1 MAKEGEA
8 VSNLGAVILA
18 HGSRVA
24 ETLQTLEDI
33 AYQVRT
39 AGSWLIEPAAL
50 QFNEPDLEQAVDR
63 LVAAGATRVV
73 VLPMFLFGGNHVL
86 RDIPQ
91 AVEDVAAQHPGIS
104 ISLGRHVGADHR
116 LSAILVERLR
126 EAAAD
131 TEGKGEVAS
140 LGPENIEGRSFEIIE
155 SSGCLS
161 ALSAA
166 EKAVARRVV
175 HAGGDFALADSI
187 FFSSNATATAIVAL
201 RSGRTI
207 ITDVNMVATGINK
220 RLATRLGLE
229 VRCLI
234 DAPEIA
240 TMAKQKSMTRAATA
254 VRELVRANPE
264 AVIVVGN
271 APTALRE
278 ALRLG
283 AARAGRPAFVVGMP
297 VGFVDAAESKEALR
311 VSDVEHVGIAGTRGG
326 SGLAA
331 AATNALLKLALGEE

>member
-1 MAKEGEA
+1 MAE
-8 VSNLGAVILA
+8 NDLGAVILA
-18 HGSRVA
+18 HGSRVP
-24 ETLQTLEDI
+24 ETLRTLEDI
-33 AYQVRT
+33 ACQVRT

-63 LVAAGATRVV
+63 LVARGAKRIV

-91 AVEDVAAQHPGIS
+91 VVQDVASRHAGVS
-104 ISLGRHVGADHR
+104 VSLGRHVGADHR

-126 EAAAD
+126 EAAAEPGQSGQGD
-131 TEGKGEVAS
+131 S
-140 LGPENIEGRSFEIIE
+140 ISPEEIEGRSFEIIE
-155 SSGCLS
+155 SSGCL
-161 ALSAA
+161 LAA
-166 EKAVARRVV
+166 PETERAVARRVV
-175 HAGGDFALADSI
+175 HAGGDLALADLI
-187 FFSSNATATAIVAL
+187 FFSPNATATAIAAL
-201 RSGRTI
+201 RSGHPI

-220 RLATRLGLE
+220 RLAARLGVE

-234 DAPEIA
+234 DSPDIA
-240 TMAKQKSMTRAATA
+240 RSAKEASMTRAASA
-254 VRELVRANPE
+254 VRELARTNPE

-278 ALRLG
+278 ALCLS
-283 AARAGRPAFVVGMP
+283 AADADRPAFVVGMP

-311 VSDVEHVGIAGTRGG
+311 ASDVEHVGISGTRGG

-331 AATNALLKLALGEE
+331 AATNALLKLALEED

>member
-1 MAKEGEA
+1 MPE
-8 VSNLGAVILA
+8 SNLGAVILA
-18 HGSRVA
+18 HGSRVP
-24 ETLQTLEDI
+24 ETLRTLEDI

-63 LVAAGATRVV
+63 LVARGATRIV

-91 AVEDVAAQHPGIS
+91 VVQDVAAKHVGVS
-104 ISLGRHVGADHR
+104 VSLGRHVGADHR

-126 EAAAD
+126 EAAAEPEESG
-131 TEGKGEVAS
+131 EGAS
-140 LGPENIEGRSFEIIE
+140 ISPEEIEGRSFEIIE
-155 SSGCLS
+155 TSGCL
-161 ALSAA
+161 AA
-166 EKAVARRVV
+166 IPETQRAVARRVV
-175 HAGGDFALADSI
+175 HAGGDLGLADLI
-187 FFSSNATATAIVAL
+187 FFSPRAAAAAGAAL
-201 RSGRTI
+201 RGGHPI

-220 RLATRLGLE
+220 RLAARLGVE
-229 VRCLI
+229 VKCLI
-234 DAPEIA
+234 DSPDIA
-240 TMAKQKSMTRAATA
+240 RRANEAGLTRAATA
-254 VRELVRANPE
+254 VRELAQKNPE

-278 ALRLG
+278 TLRLSAVG
-283 AARAGRPAFVVGMP
+283 AGRPAFVVGMP

-311 VSDVEHVGIAGTRGG
+311 ISDVEHVGIAGTRGG

-331 AATNALLKLALGEE
+331 AATNALLKLALEED